1 MQSNETEQKKTVCHV
16 GRKEDMCFKAG
27 KFSFPIGRRTYIMGI
42 LNVTPDSFSD
52 GGKYLAMDDALRQA
66 EALLTAGADIL
77 DIGGEST
84 RPGSEPV
91 DLETEMKRV
100 VPIVDQISRRFA
112 CPISIDT
119 YKPEVADA
127 AICAGACIINDIN
140 GLQKEQDM
148 MAIARRYQSGVIVMH
163 NAQLY
168 RKDNTLPAEHLMDDV
183 ITFLNKS
190 IAMAEQRG
198 LNHDNLVID
207 PGIGFGITPDES
219 IDMIAQLS
227 KLSVLNLPILVGPSR
242 KRFIGQILDAPV
254 TARLFG
260 TAAAVAISIAHG
272 ADIVRVHDVREI
284 CDVVRVSDAICRH
297 G

>member
-1 MQSNETEQKKTVCHV
+1 MQVNDMEQGKTVCQV
-16 GRKEDMCFKAG
+16 GGKDDLCFKAG

-52 GGKYLAMDDALRQA
+52 GGKYLTMDDAMRQA
-66 EALLTAGADIL
+66 EALLSAGADIL

-84 RPGSEPV
+84 RPGSDPV
-91 DLETEMKRV
+91 DLETEMARV
-100 VPIVDQISRRFA
+100 VPVVDQISRKFA

-119 YKPEVADA
+119 YKSEA
-127 AICAGACIINDIN
+127 AEAALCAGACIINDIN
-140 GLQKEQDM
+140 GLQKEPGM
-148 MAIARRYQSGVIVMH
+148 MAIARDHHAGIIVMH
-163 NAQLY
+163 NALMY
-168 RKDNTLPAEHLMDDV
+168 RKENTSPAEHLLDDV
-183 ITFLNKS
+183 ITFLRKS
-190 IAMAEQRG
+190 VSMAEREG
-198 LNHDNLVID
+198 LKRDSLVID
-207 PGIGFGITPDES
+207 PGIGFGITSDES

-260 TAAAVAISIAHG
+260 TAAAVAISIANG

-284 CDVVRVSDAICRH
+284 HDVVRVSDAICRH
-297 G
+297 